1 MQYKSPFGPIPRH
14 WTVARL
20 RDLTSKI
27 GSGAT
32 PRGGEK
38 AYLQKRQN
46 YALIRSQSV
55 HDRYFDTSSVSFIT
69 DDQAHSLRNAEVK
82 DGDILLNITGDGVTF
97 ARSTIVPNRVLP
109 ACVNQHVAIVRPVPT
124 LADAQYLMS
133 FLASPEVKSYIEG
146 FNAGGSRRAITKG
159 HIESFEMPLPP
170 LAEQE
175 AIGSILSSLDDKIE
189 LNRRMNETLE
199 TMAQA
204 IFRDWFVDFGP
215 TRRKL
220 EGATDPVAI
229 MGGLVQDAERAQ
241 ALADLLPAVLGDDG
255 VPEGWHTKGL
265 DEIADFLNG
274 IALQKYP
281 AADGE
286 DSLPVIKIAELRS
299 GITPKSGR
307 ASPSVPQ
314 KYIIH
319 DRDFLFSWSG
329 SLLAKFWTDGVG
341 ALNQHLFKVSSAVY
355 PNWFFAHWI
364 YYHMP
369 EFQRIAASKAT
380 TMGHIQRSHLSAAQI
395 ICPHPATI
403 EKMGEIIQ
411 PIVDRTIHNDLESRT
426 LTSTRDLILPKL
438 MSGEIRLDE
447 AIEAAA

>member
-159 HIESFEMPLPP
+159 HIESFEIPLPP

-175 AIGSILSSLDDKIE
+175 AIGSILSSLDGKIE

-199 TMAQA
+199 AMAQA

-220 EGATDPVAI
+220 EGATDPLTI
-229 MGGLVQDAERAQ
+229 MGGLVQDDDRAQ
-241 ALADLLPAVLGDDG
+241 ALADLFPAALDDQG
-255 VPEGWHTKGL
+255 LPEGWSFKPL
-265 DEIADFLNG
+265 DESLV
-274 IALQKYP
+274 LQRGFDLPKFSRT
-281 AADGE
+281 DG
-286 DSLPVIKIAELRS
+286 LYPVIAASGPSGTHSEFKVVAPGVCTGRSGVLGNVFYVQQDFWPLNTSLWIKAYPNATPIYAYFLLREIDLLALNAGSAVPTLNRNHVHNRPTVTPPMTVVSAYTRIAELLMV
-299 GITPKSGR
+299 KSDQ
-307 ASPSVPQ
+307 AA
-314 KYIIH
+314 KECEA
-319 DRDFLFSWSG
+319 
-329 SLLAKFWTDGVG
+329 LA
-341 ALNQHLFKVSSAVY
+341 A
-355 PNWFFAHWI
+355 
-364 YYHMP
+364 
-369 EFQRIAASKAT
+369 
-380 TMGHIQRSHLSAAQI
+380 
-395 ICPHPATI
+395 
-403 EKMGEIIQ
+403 
-411 PIVDRTIHNDLESRT
+411 
-426 LTSTRDLILPKL
+426 TRDLLLPKL
-438 MSGEIRLDE
+438 MSGEIRLSE
-447 AIEAAA
+447 AEEVMEAAQ